1 MEEED
6 SKIPRIV
13 EEEDV
18 HGGSDL
24 KEVGE
29 SKKKLKT
36 KKKKKKYYWM
46 GCLRAE
52 SDESGNVDLT
62 VDFPGERTEPTHL
75 VVMVNGLIG
84 RFLCCCVFDCIR
96 FEAVLDYVLWLLQ
109 CSELEI
115 CS

>member
-1 MEEED
+1 MEEEED
-6 SKIPRIV
+6 SKSPRIT

-18 HGGSDL
+18 HGGTDL
-24 KEVGE
+24 QAVGE
-29 SKKKLKT
+29 SKK

-84 RFLCCCVFDCIR
+84 RFFRVPF
-96 FEAVLDYVLWLLQ
+96 V
-109 CSELEI
+109 
-115 CS
+115 

>member
-6 SKIPRIV
+6 SVIPRNA
-13 EEEDV
+13 EEDGRV
-18 HGGSDL
+18 GSDL
-24 KEVGE
+24 DGFGG
-29 SKKKLKT
+29 SKKKMKIMKTMRSGKSDAKET
-36 KKKKKKYYWM
+36 KKKKKKYWM

-84 RFLCCCVFDCIR
+84 RFLEFP
-96 FEAVLDYVLWLLQ
+96 LLL
-109 CSELEI
+109 CA
-115 CS
+115 